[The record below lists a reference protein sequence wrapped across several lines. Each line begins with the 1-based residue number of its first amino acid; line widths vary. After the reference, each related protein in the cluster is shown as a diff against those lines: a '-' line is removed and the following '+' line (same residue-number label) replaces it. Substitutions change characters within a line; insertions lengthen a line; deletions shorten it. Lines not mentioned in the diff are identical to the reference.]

1 MKLELLKSWSGNV
14 IIPELPVLVLTK
26 THMDSGNEIA
36 YLTTIQFIEVKVEV
50 TSGGYLLSHIHH

>member
-1 MKLELLKSWSGNV
+1 M